1 MTCCH
6 RIFSEKTKEKK
17 VGNKKKG
24 RRKKK
29 SDSIYGQ
36 YTWVQIEITKIF
48 FKKPYKLINIYM

>member
-29 SDSIYGQ
+29 VIQFMVNTPGCKLRSLR
-36 YTWVQIEITKIF
+36 F
-48 FKKPYKLINIYM
+48 FSKNHTS